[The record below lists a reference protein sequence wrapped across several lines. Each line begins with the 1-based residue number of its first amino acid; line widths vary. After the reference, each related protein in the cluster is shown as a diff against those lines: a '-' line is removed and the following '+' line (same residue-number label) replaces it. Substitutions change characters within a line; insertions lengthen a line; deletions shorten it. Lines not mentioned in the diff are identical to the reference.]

1 MKKTLIFGAVLLLLS
16 ACSNAE
22 KIQECKKISE
32 SEIDNLDGFT
42 IENMSHSSREGLKL
56 AVPDEYESSTDIV
69 SISYKNSEDEY
80 KGTTC
85 YYDEDGNLMGST
97 SY

>member
-1 MKKTLIFGAVLLLLS
+1 MKKTLIFGASLLFLA
-16 ACSNAE
+16 ACGNAE

-32 SEIDNLDGFT
+32 SEIDNLNGFT
-42 IENMSHSSREGLKL
+42 IDNMEFSSREGLKL
-56 AVPDEYESSTDIV
+56 AVPEEYESSTDIV
-69 SISYKNSEDEY
+69 SISYKNSEEEY

-85 YYDEDGNLMGST
+85 YYDEDGKLMGST